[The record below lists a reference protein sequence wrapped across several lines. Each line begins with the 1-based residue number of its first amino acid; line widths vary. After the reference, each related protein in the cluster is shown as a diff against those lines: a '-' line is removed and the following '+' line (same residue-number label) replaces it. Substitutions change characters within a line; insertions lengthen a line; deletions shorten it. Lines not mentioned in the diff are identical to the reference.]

1 MSLSDILLPLE
12 WGVAWI
18 MVGWHTI
25 LTSLGLPAGNGWTW
39 VLSIVGLVLVIRTL
53 LIPLFVRQI
62 RSSRKLQLVQPEIKK
77 IQDKY
82 KGRTDPDSRQA
93 MTRETMDLYKTSGTN
108 PFASCLPILL
118 QMPIFFALFRVLNG
132 IPQEGYSRGPFTD
145 ELRQQAN
152 DATIF
157 GAQLS
162 DTFLGA
168 EVASTYVIAAVLVI
182 LMSLTQFWSQ
192 RQLFMKNM
200 PPAALDSPFARQQK
214 MLLYILPVVFAISG
228 LWFPLGVIIY
238 WFTSNL
244 FTTAQQ
250 FVVIQRMPAPGSP
263 AEKALEERQQ
273 RKAERRALRSG
284 GALPALPGEAVAGA
298 GAAAAGTNGSGPRPT
313 TNGGPPTKGNGKSGA
328 KGGGA
333 TKAGSTKAGPTK
345 GGGGKGGATPAAAPS
360 GRPAAG
366 QRSQPKR
373 GSRSQRKRG

>member
-1 MSLSDILLPLE
+1 MSLSSILYPLE

-18 MVGWHTI
+18 MVAWHT
-25 LTSLGLPAGNGWTW
+25 LFTWLGMPAANGWTW

-62 RSSRKLQLVQPEIKK
+62 RSSRKLQLLQPEIKK

-132 IPQEGYSRGPFTD
+132 IPQEGFSVGPFTS
-145 ELRQQAN
+145 ELRAQA
-152 DATIF
+152 DAATIF
-157 GAQLS
+157 GAELS
-162 DTFLGA
+162 DTFLA
-168 EVASTYVIAAVLVI
+168 ASVGSSPQIIAAILVVL
-182 LMSLTQFWSQ
+182 MTLTQFWSQ

-200 PPAALDSPFARQQK
+200 PPAALDSPFAKQQK
-214 MLLYILPVVFAISG
+214 LLLYVLPVVFAISG
-228 LWFPLGVIIY
+228 LWFPLGVIMY

-250 FVVIQRMPAPGSP
+250 YVVIQRMPSPGSP
-263 AEKALEERQQ
+263 AEKALEERRR
-273 RKAERRALRSG
+273 RKAERKALRHGSPG
-284 GALPALPGEAVAGA
+284 LPAVSPGELPPPNGA
-298 GAAAAGTNGSGPRPT
+298 SANGGGSSGTKAPRPTSTPTSAKGARDGKARGRSTAAGTPARGAGGRP
-313 TNGGPPTKGNGKSGA
+313 GGPT
-328 KGGGA
+328 
-333 TKAGSTKAGPTK
+333 
-345 GGGGKGGATPAAAPS
+345 
-360 GRPAAG
+360 G

-373 GSRSQRKRG
+373 GSRSRRKRG

>member
-1 MSLSDILLPLE
+1 MSFSDILLPLE

-18 MVGWHTI
+18 MVAWHSLFTW
-25 LTSLGLPAGNGWTW
+25 LGLPPANGWTW

-62 RSSRKLQLVQPEIKK
+62 RSSRKLQILQPEIKK

-93 MTRETMDLYKTSGTN
+93 LTRETMDLYKTSGTN

-132 IPQEGYSRGPFTD
+132 IPQEGYERGPFTD

-168 EVASTYVIAAVLVI
+168 EVVSTQIIAAVLVV

-214 MLLYILPVVFAISG
+214 MLLYVLPVVFAVSG

-263 AEKALEERQQ
+263 AEKALEERRR
-273 RKAERRALRSG
+273 RKAERKALRSG
-284 GALPALPGEAVAGA
+284 GALPALTAGDGPGDGA
-298 GAAAAGTNGSGPRPT
+298 GTSEGPGSNGGRPT
-313 TNGGPPTKGNGKSGA
+313 SSGGRPAT
-328 KGGGA
+328 KGGGKTPA
-333 TKAGSTKAGPTK
+333 K
-345 GGGGKGGATPAAAPS
+345 GGGGKGGAPAKGGSTKSPSPNGAPP
-360 GRPAAG
+360 GRPAG

>member
-1 MSLSDILLPLE
+1 MSLSTILYPLE

-18 MVGWHTI
+18 MVAWH
-25 LTSLGLPAGNGWTW
+25 SLFTWLGMPAANGWTW

-62 RSSRKLQLVQPEIKK
+62 RSSRKLQLLQPEIKK

-132 IPQEGYSRGPFTD
+132 IPQEGFSVGPFTS
-145 ELRQQAN
+145 ELRAQA
-152 DATIF
+152 DAATIF

-162 DTFLGA
+162 DTFLAAPVG
-168 EVASTYVIAAVLVI
+168 SSPQIIAAILVVL
-182 LMSLTQFWSQ
+182 MTLTQFWSQ

-200 PPAALDSPFARQQK
+200 PPAALDSPFAKQQK
-214 MLLYILPVVFAISG
+214 LLLYVLPVVFAISG
-228 LWFPLGVIIY
+228 LWFPLGVIMY

-250 FVVIQRMPAPGSP
+250 YVVIQRMPSPGSP
-263 AEKALEERQQ
+263 AEKALEERRR
-273 RKAERRALRSG
+273 RKAERKALRSG
-284 GALPALPGEAVAGA
+284 PPALRAAPPEAPTTNGGSANGGHPAGPEAKGATPASGKGGKGGQTGKGRSRPPA
-298 GAAAAGTNGSGPRPT
+298 GGTPAGGTAAGVVGGSGPRP
-313 TNGGPPTKGNGKSGA
+313 
-328 KGGGA
+328 
-333 TKAGSTKAGPTK
+333 
-345 GGGGKGGATPAAAPS
+345 
-360 GRPAAG
+360 AG
-366 QRSQPKR
+366 QRTQPKR
-373 GSRSQRKRG
+373 GSRAKRKRG

>member
-1 MSLSDILLPLE
+1 
-12 WGVAWI
+12 
-18 MVGWHTI
+18 
-25 LTSLGLPAGNGWTW
+25 

-62 RSSRKLQLVQPEIKK
+62 RSSRKLQILQPEIKK

-93 MTRETMDLYKTSGTN
+93 MTRETMELYKSSGTN

-132 IPQEGYSRGPFTD
+132 IPQEGYSVGPFTD

-162 DTFLGA
+162 DTFLNA
-168 EVASTYVIAAVLVI
+168 EVVSTQIIAAVLVI
-182 LMSLTQFWSQ
+182 LMSATQFWSQ

-250 FVVIQRMPAPGSP
+250 YVVIQRMPAPGSP
-263 AEKALEERQQ
+263 AEKALEERRR

-284 GALPALPGEAVAGA
+284 GAEAVPGEPA
-298 GAAAAGTNGSGPRPT
+298 GAADGPQATSNGSGPG
-313 TNGGPPTKGNGKSGA
+313 TNGGSPSRNSGAAGKANGARKVSGTASGGKATAPSGANGGTGGGNG
-328 KGGGA
+328 
-333 TKAGSTKAGPTK
+333 GP
-345 GGGGKGGATPAAAPS
+345 APAAAPP
-360 GRPAAG
+360 GRPAG

-373 GSRSQRKRG
+373 GSRAQRKRG

>member
-1 MSLSDILLPLE
+1 MSSLSSLLYPLE
-12 WGVAWI
+12 WVVAWI
-18 MVGWHTI
+18 MVGWHT
-25 LTSLGLPAGNGWTW
+25 LFTWVGLPAANGWTW

-62 RSSRKLQLVQPEIKK
+62 RSSRKLQLLQPEIKK

-82 KGRTDPDSRQA
+82 KGRSDPDSRQA

-118 QMPIFFALFRVLNG
+118 QMPIFLALFNVLNN
-132 IPQEGYSRGPFTD
+132 IPRAGYSVGPFTD

-168 EVASTYVIAAVLVI
+168 ETMSTQVIAVVLVL
-182 LMSLTQFWSQ
+182 LMTATQFWSQ

-200 PPAALDSPFARQQK
+200 PPAALDSPFAKQQK
-214 MLLYILPVVFAISG
+214 LLLYVLPVVFAVSG
-228 LWFPLGVIIY
+228 LWFPLGVIMY

-250 FVVIQRMPAPGSP
+250 YVVIQRMPSPGSP
-263 AEKALEERQQ
+263 AEKALEERRR
-273 RKAERRALRSG
+273 RKAERKALRG
-284 GALPALPGEAVAGA
+284 GSSVAPALSPAPEGPALGPAASNGGRPGRTKPA
-298 GAAAAGTNGSGPRPT
+298 GAASGGRAT
-313 TNGGPPTKGNGKSGA
+313 SGKGA
-328 KGGGA
+328 KAPGRPVA
-333 TKAGSTKAGPTK
+333 AAGST
-345 GGGGKGGATPAAAPS
+345 PAAPPS
-360 GRPAAG
+360 GRAAG

-373 GSRSQRKRG
+373 GTRSKRKRG